1 MSAQEFRC
9 TPPLRVTPVS
19 DTMVIP
25 SSEGEQ
31 LWCPQRSEVWDGE
44 METEG
49 ENCIKI
55 SDSNVYGGEHVA
67 IPHPATSSRQQLGA
81 RLMFGILQNCTKLSD
96 TRVNTHIGQ

>member
-1 MSAQEFRC
+1 MASSV
-9 TPPLRVTPVS
+9 LRVTPVS

-25 SSEGEQ
+25 SSRGEQ

-55 SDSNVYGGEHVA
+55 SDSNVYGGAHVA
-67 IPHPATSSRQQLGA
+67 IPHPASSSHQQQA
-81 RLMFGILQNCTKLSD
+81 AA
-96 TRVNTHIGQ
+96 IGSKINVRNSSELYKIVRHES

>member
-1 MSAQEFRC
+1 MLLCLSMGLPRIEFRC
-9 TPPLRVTPVS
+9 PPLPNGQLRVTPVS

-25 SSEGEQ
+25 SSRGEQ

-67 IPHPATSSRQQLGA
+67 IPHPATSTSSSSNWEQ
-81 RLMFGILQNCTKLSD
+81 D
-96 TRVNTHIGQ
+96 